1 MVFIDSMFPSQ
12 YMMQNSEEG
21 CLEYLQDFFVKT
33 NITSMLTINLLYNF
47 ISGLTG

>member
-21 CLEYLQDFFVKT
+21 CLEYLQDFFAK
-33 NITSMLTINLLYNF
+33 TSMLIIYLLYNF